1 MSAGREEEIETE
13 MGHLGGDL
21 AKGRGGLDRFL
32 PSGMSVPTIDQRLG
46 SLPLETP
53 ALPDGEGTMTHLT
66 SVELTITTMTAA
78 IAVRRPAIVP
88 RLCLPLAKRL
98 SFPST
103 RAQGA
108 TRLEH
113 PISASTGTGVS
124 GMISLMEAHRRLG
137 GFRVAVGLLD
147 PRIGWDSADSWIMRG
162 E

>member
-13 MGHLGGDL
+13 MGHLGGEL

-32 PSGMSVPTIDQRLG
+32 PSGMSVPTIDPRLG
-46 SLPLETP
+46 S
-53 ALPDGEGTMTHLT
+53 LPDGEGTMTHLT

-98 SFPST
+98 SFRST

-113 PISASTGTGVS
+113 PISASTGMGVS
-124 GMISLMEAHRRLG
+124 GMIYLMEEHRRLG
-137 GFRVAVGLLD
+137 GFRVAVDRRD
-147 PRIGWDSADSWIMRG
+147 PRTGWDSADSWIMRG